1 MNRLSDLKR
10 MILLLLAGILSACS
24 HDDLIETR
32 PAENGEP
39 LVLTAVMA
47 DATTGTRA
55 TPDNSW
61 EGTETVIVEVIDNYD
76 NYDDTTNPDWTQAKR
91 GIYTAGT
98 DGKLTFVSGTQS
110 TWLSDDET
118 KLVRAWHYGDN
129 STTFSSSW
137 SVQTNQTD
145 DNYAKSDLLF
155 AQATV
160 VSGRK
165 EIALKFYHQVAKV
178 VVHVRN
184 VGPVYGS
191 DDVSVTIGYMN
202 NIVMDG
208 TVSTDKISENYLDW
222 TLGNARGYITAYSL
236 GPKPLASD
244 ENETSLA
251 SFAALV
257 IPQTYNESLLPY
269 LDIKNGLRSYPCYS
283 STEITWE
290 AGHSYTYEVTIM
302 EENRVT
308 VDNIT
313 VSGWD
318 NGGNYDLTTTE

>member
-24 HDDLIETR
+24 HDDLTETR

-39 LVLTAVMA
+39 LVLTAVMV

-61 EGTETVIVEVIDNYD
+61 EGTERFIVEVTDNYRTD
-76 NYDDTTNPDWTQAKR
+76 AAQIKTAVYSIDDSD
-91 GIYTAGT
+91 
-98 DGKLTFVSGTQS
+98 KLVYESGEQS
-110 TWLSDDET
+110 SWLSDNET

-129 STTFSSSW
+129 STTLSSSW

-155 AQATV
+155 AQTTV
-160 VSGRK
+160 IGRQ

-191 DDVSVTIGYMN
+191 DEVSVWIGN
-202 NIVMDG
+202 STVAKDG
-208 TVSTDKISENYLDW
+208 TVSTDNISGNYLNW
-222 TLGNARGYITAYSL
+222 TPGSPIWSITAYNL
-236 GPKPLASD
+236 GQQPLASN

-257 IPQTYNESLLPY
+257 IPQTVESYKDYLAIYDGVVPY
-269 LDIKNGLRSYPCYS
+269 RCYS
-283 STEITWE
+283 STDITWE
-290 AGHSYTYEVTIM
+290 AGNSYTYDVTVIG
-302 EENRVT
+302 ENRVMI
-308 VDNIT
+308 DNIT
-313 VSGWD
+313 VSDWG
-318 NGGNYDLTTTE
+318 NGGNHELTTTE

>member
-1 MNRLSDLKR
+1 

-24 HDDLIETR
+24 HDDLTETR
-32 PAENGEP
+32 PAENSEP

-47 DATTGTRA
+47 DATTDTRA

-76 NYDDTTNPDWTQAKR
+76 NTTTPDWTQAKK

-98 DGKLTFVSGTQS
+98 DGKLTFTSGEQS
-110 TWLSDDET
+110 SWLSDNET

-129 STTFSSSW
+129 STTLSSSW

-155 AQATV
+155 AQTTV
-160 VSGRK
+160 IGRQ

-208 TVSTDKISENYLDW
+208 TVSTDNISENYLNW
-222 TLGNARGYITAYSL
+222 TPGSTRGYITAYNL

-257 IPQTYNESLLPY
+257 IPQTYNESSLPY

-308 VDNIT
+308 VENIT

-318 NGGNYDLTTTE
+318 NGGNHELTTTE

>member
-24 HDDLIETR
+24 HDDLTETR
-32 PAENGEP
+32 PAGNGEP

-47 DATTGTRA
+47 DATTDTRA

-61 EGTETVIVEVIDNYD
+61 TGTETVIVEVIDNYD
-76 NYDDTTNPDWTQAKR
+76 DTTTPDWTQAKR

-98 DGKLTFVSGTQS
+98 DGKLTFTSGTQS
-110 TWLSDDET
+110 TWLSDNET

-129 STTFSSSW
+129 SEERSDSW

-145 DNYAKSDLLF
+145 DNYANSDLLF
-155 AQATV
+155 AQGK
-160 VSGRK
+160 VSGGQ

-191 DDVSVTIGYMN
+191 NDVSVTIGEMN
-202 NIVMDG
+202 NIVMNG
-208 TVSTDKISENYLDW
+208 TVSTDNISENYLNW
-222 TLGNARGYITAYSL
+222 TPGSTMGTITAYSL

-257 IPQTYNESLLPY
+257 IPQTVKEKKYY
-269 LDIKNGLRSYPCYS
+269 LVINNRREYSCYASKDIVWK
-283 STEITWE
+283 
-290 AGHSYTYEVTIM
+290 AGHSYTYEVTITK
-302 EENRVT
+302 ESGVW
-308 VDNIT
+308 VDKII
-313 VSGWD
+313 VSSWTEQD
-318 NGGNYDLTTTE
+318 GGSLETE

>member
-1 MNRLSDLKR
+1 

-24 HDDLIETR
+24 HDDLTETR
-32 PAENGEP
+32 PAENSEP

-47 DATTGTRA
+47 DATTDTRA

-76 NYDDTTNPDWTQAKR
+76 NTTAPDWTQAKK

-98 DGKLTFVSGTQS
+98 DGKLTFTSGEQS
-110 TWLSDDET
+110 SWLSDTET
-118 KLVRAWHYGDN
+118 KLVRAWHYGDD
-129 STTFSSSW
+129 SKVHPDSW
-137 SVQTNQTD
+137 SVQRNQGTD
-145 DNYAKSDLLF
+145 DNYANSDLLF
-155 AQATV
+155 AQGR
-160 VSGRK
+160 VSGGQ

-184 VGPVYGS
+184 VGPVYES
-191 DDVSVTIGYMN
+191 DDVSVTIGDIN
-202 NIVMDG
+202 NIVMNG
-208 TVSTDKISENYLDW
+208 TVSTDDMDGNYFNW
-222 TLGNARGYITAYSL
+222 TQGNTMETITAYSL

-257 IPQTYNESLLPY
+257 IPQTVKSMFSY
-269 LDIKNGLRSYPCYS
+269 LDIKNGLSSYPCYS

-302 EENRVT
+302 KENRVT

>member
-24 HDDLIETR
+24 HDDLTETS

-76 NYDDTTNPDWTQAKR
+76 DTTTPDWTQAKR

-98 DGKLTFVSGTQS
+98 DGKLTFTSGEQS
-110 TWLSDDET
+110 SWLSDNET
-118 KLVRAWHYGDN
+118 KLVRAWHYGDD
-129 STTFSSSW
+129 SEEHPDSW
-137 SVQTNQTD
+137 SVQRNQGTG
-145 DNYAKSDLLF
+145 DNYANSDLLF

-160 VSGRK
+160 SGRQ

-191 DDVSVTIGYMN
+191 NEVSVTIGYMN
-202 NIVMDG
+202 NIVMNG

-222 TLGNARGYITAYSL
+222 TLGNARGYITAYNL
-236 GPKPLASD
+236 GTQPLAS
-244 ENETSLA
+244 NEASLA

-257 IPQTYNESLLPY
+257 IPQTVKENERY
-269 LDIKNGLRSYPCYS
+269 LVINNRRMEYLCYASKDIVWS
-283 STEITWE
+283 
-290 AGHSYTYEVTIM
+290 AGNSYTYEVTVIG
-302 EENRVT
+302 ENRVT
-308 VDNIT
+308 IDNIT
-313 VSGWD
+313 VSDWG
-318 NGGNYDLTTTE
+318 NGGNHDLTTE

>member
-24 HDDLIETR
+24 HDDLTETR
-32 PAENGEP
+32 PAENSEP

-47 DATTGTRA
+47 DATTDTRA

-76 NYDDTTNPDWTQAKR
+76 DTTTPDWTQAKR
-91 GIYTAGT
+91 GIYTAST
-98 DGKLTFVSGTQS
+98 DGKLTFTSGTQS
-110 TWLSDDET
+110 TWLSDNET

-129 STTFSSSW
+129 SEEHPDSW
-137 SVQTNQTD
+137 SVQRNQGTD

-155 AQATV
+155 AQGR
-160 VSGRK
+160 VSGRQ

-191 DDVSVTIGYMN
+191 NDVSVTIGEMN
-202 NIVMDG
+202 NIVMNG
-208 TVSTDKISENYLDW
+208 TVSTDNISENYLNW
-222 TLGNARGYITAYSL
+222 TPGNTMGTITAYSL
-236 GPKPLASD
+236 GPQPLAS
-244 ENETSLA
+244 NGSETSLA
-251 SFAALV
+251 SFAALF
-257 IPQTYNESLLPY
+257 IPQTVESYYYY
-269 LDIKNGLRSYPCYS
+269 LVIKNGNARYFGYS
-283 STEITWE
+283 STDITWS

-318 NGGNYDLTTTE
+318 NGGNHELTTTE

>member
-24 HDDLIETR
+24 HDDLTETR
-32 PAENGEP
+32 PEGNGEP

-76 NYDDTTNPDWTQAKR
+76 DTTTPDWTQAKR

-98 DGKLTFVSGTQS
+98 DGKLTFTSGTQS
-110 TWLSDDET
+110 TWLSDNET

-129 STTFSSSW
+129 SEERSDSW
-137 SVQTNQTD
+137 SVQTNQTG

-155 AQATV
+155 AQAT

-191 DDVSVTIGYMN
+191 DDVSVTIGYMY
-202 NIVMDG
+202 NIVMNG
-208 TVSTDKISENYLDW
+208 TVSTDNISENYLNW
-222 TLGNARGYITAYSL
+222 TPGSTMETITAYSL

-257 IPQTYNESLLPY
+257 IPQTVKSMFSY
-269 LDIKNGLRSYPCYS
+269 LDIKNGLSSYPCYS

-302 EENRVT
+302 KENRVT

-318 NGGNYDLTTTE
+318 NGGNHELTTTE

>member
-24 HDDLIETR
+24 HDDLTETR
-32 PAENGEP
+32 PAGNGEP

-76 NYDDTTNPDWTQAKR
+76 DTTTPDWTQAKR

-98 DGKLTFVSGTQS
+98 DGKLTFTSGEQS
-110 TWLSDDET
+110 SWLSDNET
-118 KLVRAWHYGDN
+118 KFVRAWHYGNN
-129 STTFSSSW
+129 SEERSDSW
-137 SVQTNQTD
+137 SVQTNQTG

-160 VSGRK
+160 IGRR

-191 DDVSVTIGYMN
+191 HEVSVTIGDTY
-202 NIVMDG
+202 NIVMNG
-208 TVSTDKISENYLDW
+208 TVSTDNMDRNYFNW
-222 TLGNARGYITAYSL
+222 TQGSTMGTITAYSL
-236 GPKPLASD
+236 GSQPLASNG
-244 ENETSLA
+244 NETSLA

-269 LDIKNGLRSYPCYS
+269 LVIKNGRMEYLCYAS
-283 STEITWE
+283 KEIVWN
-290 AGHSYTYEVTIM
+290 AGHSYTYEVTITR
-302 EENRVT
+302 ESGVW
-308 VDNIT
+308 VDKII
-313 VSGWD
+313 VSPWTEQD
-318 NGGNYDLTTTE
+318 GGSLETE

>member
-10 MILLLLAGILSACS
+10 VILLLLAGILSACS
-24 HDDLIETR
+24 HDDITETR

-61 EGTETVIVEVIDNYD
+61 EGTERFIVEVTDNY
-76 NYDDTTNPDWTQAKR
+76 
-91 GIYTAGT
+91 GT
-98 DGKLTFVSGTQS
+98 DAAQIKTAVYSIDDSDKLVYESGEQS
-110 TWLSDDET
+110 SWLSDNET

-129 STTFSSSW
+129 SEEHPDSW
-137 SVQTNQTD
+137 SVQRNQGTG
-145 DNYAKSDLLF
+145 DNYANSDLLF
-155 AQATV
+155 AQET
-160 VSGRK
+160 VSGRQK
-165 EIALKFYHQVAKV
+165 IALKFYHQVAKV

-191 DDVSVTIGYMN
+191 NDVSVTIGYMN

-208 TVSTDKISENYLDW
+208 TVSTDNISENYLNW
-222 TLGNARGYITAYSL
+222 TPGSTRGYITAYNL

-302 EENRVT
+302 EESRVL
-308 VDNIT
+308 VENIT
-313 VSGWD
+313 VSDWG

>member
-1 MNRLSDLKR
+1 

-24 HDDLIETR
+24 HDDLTETR
-32 PAENGEP
+32 PAGNGEP
-39 LVLTAVMA
+39 LVLTATMA

-76 NYDDTTNPDWTQAKR
+76 NTTTPDWTQAKR

-98 DGKLTFVSGTQS
+98 DGKLTFTSGEQS
-110 TWLSDDET
+110 SWLSDNET
-118 KLVRAWHYGDN
+118 KFVRAWHYGNN
-129 STTFSSSW
+129 SEERSDSW
-137 SVQTNQTD
+137 SVQTNQTG
-145 DNYAKSDLLF
+145 DNYVNSDLLF
-155 AQATV
+155 AQGK
-160 VSGRK
+160 VSGGQ

-191 DDVSVTIGYMN
+191 NDVSVTIGEMN
-202 NIVMDG
+202 NIVMNG
-208 TVSTDKISENYLDW
+208 TVSTDNISENYLNW
-222 TLGNARGYITAYSL
+222 TPGSTMGTITAYSL

-257 IPQTYNESLLPY
+257 IPQTVESNYRY
-269 LDIKNGLRSYPCYS
+269 LVIKNGNTRYFCYS
-283 STEITWE
+283 STEITWS
-290 AGHSYTYEVTIM
+290 AGHSYTYEVTITI
-302 EENRVT
+302 ENGVT
-308 VDNIT
+308 VNNIT
-313 VSGWD
+313 VSDWG
-318 NGGNYDLTTTE
+318 NGGNHELTTTE

>member
-1 MNRLSDLKR
+1 M
-10 MILLLLAGILSACS
+10 LAGILSACS
-24 HDDLIETR
+24 HDDLTETR
-32 PAENGEP
+32 PAGNGEP

-76 NYDDTTNPDWTQAKR
+76 DTTTPDWTQAKR

-98 DGKLTFVSGTQS
+98 DGKLTFTSGTQS
-110 TWLSDDET
+110 TWLSDNET

-129 STTFSSSW
+129 STTLSSSW
-137 SVQTNQTD
+137 SVQTNQTG
-145 DNYAKSDLLF
+145 DNYANSDLLF
-155 AQATV
+155 AQTTV
-160 VSGRK
+160 IGRQ

-208 TVSTDKISENYLDW
+208 TVSTDNISENYLNW
-222 TLGNARGYITAYSL
+222 TPGSTRGYITAYNL

-257 IPQTYNESLLPY
+257 IPQTVESLFPY

-290 AGHSYTYEVTIM
+290 AGYSYTYEVTIM
-302 EENRVT
+302 EESGVWVN
-308 VDNIT
+308 N
-313 VSGWD
+313 VSVSPWTPQD
-318 NGGNYDLTTTE
+318 GGSLETE

>member
-24 HDDLIETR
+24 HDDLTETR
-32 PAENGEP
+32 PAENSEP

-76 NYDDTTNPDWTQAKR
+76 NMTTPDWTQAKK

-98 DGKLTFVSGTQS
+98 DGKLTFTSGEQS
-110 TWLSDDET
+110 SWLSDTET
-118 KLVRAWHYGDN
+118 KLVRAWHYGDD
-129 STTFSSSW
+129 SKVHPDSW
-137 SVQTNQTD
+137 PVQRNQGTD
-145 DNYAKSDLLF
+145 DNYANSDLLF
-155 AQATV
+155 AQATT
-160 VSGRK
+160 VSGRQ

-184 VGPVYGS
+184 VGPVYES
-191 DDVSVTIGYMN
+191 DDVSVTIGDRN
-202 NIVMDG
+202 NIVMNG
-208 TVSTDKISENYLDW
+208 TVSTDDMDGNYFNW
-222 TLGNARGYITAYSL
+222 TQGNTMGTITAYSL
-236 GPKPLASD
+236 GPQPLAS

-257 IPQTYNESLLPY
+257 IPQTVESNYRY
-269 LDIKNGLRSYPCYS
+269 LVIKNGNASYFCYS
-283 STEITWE
+283 STEITWS
-290 AGHSYTYEVTIM
+290 AGHSYTYEVTITR
-302 EENRVT
+302 ENGVT
-308 VDNIT
+308 VNNIT
-313 VSGWD
+313 VSDWG

>member
-24 HDDLIETR
+24 HDDLTETR
-32 PAENGEP
+32 PEGNGEP

-76 NYDDTTNPDWTQAKR
+76 NTTTPDWTLAKR

-98 DGKLTFVSGTQS
+98 DGKLTFTSGTQS
-110 TWLSDDET
+110 TWLSDNET

-129 STTFSSSW
+129 SEEHPDSW
-137 SVQTNQTD
+137 SVQRNQGTD
-145 DNYAKSDLLF
+145 DNYAN
-155 AQATV
+155 
-160 VSGRK
+160 
-165 EIALKFYHQVAKV
+165 QVAKV

-208 TVSTDKISENYLDW
+208 TVSTDNISENYLNW
-222 TLGNARGYITAYSL
+222 TPGSTREYITAYNL

-257 IPQTYNESLLPY
+257 IPQTYNESSLPY
-269 LDIKNGLRSYPCYS
+269 LDIKNGLRSYYCYS

>member
-24 HDDLIETR
+24 HDDLTETR
-32 PAENGEP
+32 PAENSEP

-47 DATTGTRA
+47 DATTDTRA

-61 EGTETVIVEVIDNYD
+61 GGTETVIVEVIDNYD
-76 NYDDTTNPDWTQAKR
+76 NMTTPDWTQAKK

-98 DGKLTFVSGTQS
+98 DGKLTFTSGEQS
-110 TWLSDDET
+110 SWLSDNET

-129 STTFSSSW
+129 STTLSSSW

-155 AQATV
+155 AQTTV
-160 VSGRK
+160 IGRQ

-178 VVHVRN
+178 VVHIRN

-191 DDVSVTIGYMN
+191 DEVSVWIGN
-202 NIVMDG
+202 STVAKDG
-208 TVSTDKISENYLDW
+208 TVSTDNISGNYLNW
-222 TLGNARGYITAYSL
+222 TPGSPIWSITAYNL
-236 GPKPLASD
+236 GQQPLASN

-269 LDIKNGLRSYPCYS
+269 LVIKNGRMEYLCYAS
-283 STEITWE
+283 KEIVWN
-290 AGHSYTYEVTIM
+290 AGHSYTYEVTVIG
-302 EENRVT
+302 ENRVT

-313 VSGWD
+313 VSDWG
-318 NGGNYDLTTTE
+318 NGGNHELTTE

>member
-24 HDDLIETR
+24 HDDLTETR
-32 PAENGEP
+32 PAENSEP

-47 DATTGTRA
+47 DATTDTRA

-76 NYDDTTNPDWTQAKR
+76 NTTTPDWTQAKK

-98 DGKLTFVSGTQS
+98 DGKLTFTSGEQS
-110 TWLSDDET
+110 SWLSDTET
-118 KLVRAWHYGDN
+118 KLVRAWHYGDD
-129 STTFSSSW
+129 SKVHPDSW
-137 SVQTNQTD
+137 SVQRNQGTD
-145 DNYAKSDLLF
+145 DNYANSDLLF

-160 VSGRK
+160 SEGQK
-165 EIALKFYHQVAKV
+165 IALKFYHQVAKV

-208 TVSTDKISENYLDW
+208 TVSTDNISENYLNW
-222 TLGNARGYITAYSL
+222 TPGSTRGYITAYNL

-269 LDIKNGLRSYPCYS
+269 LVIKNGRMEYLCYAS
-283 STEITWE
+283 KEIVWN
-290 AGHSYTYEVTIM
+290 AGHSYTYEVTITK
-302 EENRVT
+302 ENRVT

-313 VSGWD
+313 VSDWG
-318 NGGNYDLTTTE
+318 NGGNHELTTTE

>member
-24 HDDLIETR
+24 HDDLTETR
-32 PAENGEP
+32 PAGNGEP

-61 EGTETVIVEVIDNYD
+61 EGTERFIVEVTDNY
-76 NYDDTTNPDWTQAKR
+76 
-91 GIYTAGT
+91 GT
-98 DGKLTFVSGTQS
+98 DAAQIKTAVYSIDDSDKLVYESGEQS
-110 TWLSDDET
+110 SWLSDNET
-118 KLVRAWHYGDN
+118 KLVRAWHYGNN
-129 STTFSSSW
+129 SEERSDSW

-145 DNYAKSDLLF
+145 DNYAESDLLF
-155 AQATV
+155 AQETV
-160 VSGRK
+160 SEGQ

-236 GPKPLASD
+236 GQQPLASN

-257 IPQTYNESLLPY
+257 IPQTVKSYNNY
-269 LDIKNGLRSYPCYS
+269 LVIKNGNARYYCDS
-283 STEITWE
+283 STDITWK
-290 AGHSYTYEVTIM
+290 AGNSYTYEVTVIG
-302 EENRVT
+302 ENRVMI
-308 VDNIT
+308 DNIT
-313 VSGWD
+313 VSDWG
-318 NGGNYDLTTTE
+318 NGGNHELTTTE

>member
-1 MNRLSDLKR
+1 

-24 HDDLIETR
+24 HDDLTETS

-47 DATTGTRA
+47 DATSGTRA

-61 EGTETVIVEVIDNYD
+61 TGTETVIVEVIDNYD
-76 NYDDTTNPDWTQAKR
+76 DTTTPDWTQAKR
-91 GIYTAGT
+91 GIYTAST
-98 DGKLTFVSGTQS
+98 DGKLTFTSGTQS
-110 TWLSDDET
+110 TWLSDTET
-118 KLVRAWHYGDN
+118 KLVRAWHYGDD
-129 STTFSSSW
+129 SKVHPDSW
-137 SVQTNQTD
+137 SVQRNQGTD
-145 DNYAKSDLLF
+145 DNYANSDLLF
-155 AQATV
+155 AQATT
-160 VSGRK
+160 VSGRQ

-191 DDVSVTIGYMN
+191 DDVSVTIGN
-202 NIVMDG
+202 FTNQVVMDG
-208 TVSTDKISENYLDW
+208 TVSTDNISENYLNW
-222 TLGNARGYITAYSL
+222 TPGSTRGYITAYNL

-257 IPQTYNESLLPY
+257 IPQTVESNYRY
-269 LDIKNGLRSYPCYS
+269 LVIKNGNASYFCYS
-283 STEITWE
+283 STEITWS
-290 AGHSYTYEVTIM
+290 AGHSYTYEVTITR
-302 EENRVT
+302 ENGVT
-308 VDNIT
+308 VNNIT
-313 VSGWD
+313 VSDWG

>member
-1 MNRLSDLKR
+1 

-24 HDDLIETR
+24 HDDLTETR
-32 PAENGEP
+32 PAENSEP

-47 DATTGTRA
+47 DATTDTRA

-76 NYDDTTNPDWTQAKR
+76 DTTTPDWTQAKR
-91 GIYTAGT
+91 GIYTAST
-98 DGKLTFVSGTQS
+98 DGKLTFTSGTQS
-110 TWLSDDET
+110 TWLSDNET

-129 STTFSSSW
+129 SEERSDSW

-145 DNYAKSDLLF
+145 DNYANSDLLF
-155 AQATV
+155 AQGK
-160 VSGRK
+160 VSGGQ

-191 DDVSVTIGYMN
+191 NDVSVTIGEMN
-202 NIVMDG
+202 NIVMNG
-208 TVSTDKISENYLDW
+208 TVSTDNISENYLNW
-222 TLGNARGYITAYSL
+222 TPGSTMGTITAYSL

-257 IPQTYNESLLPY
+257 IPQTVKEKEYY
-269 LDIKNGLRSYPCYS
+269 LVINNRREYPCYAS
-283 STEITWE
+283 KDIVWK
-290 AGHSYTYEVTIM
+290 AGHSYTYEVTITK
-302 EENRVT
+302 ESGVW
-308 VDNIT
+308 VDKII
-313 VSGWD
+313 VSSWTEQD
-318 NGGNYDLTTTE
+318 GGSLETE

>member
-1 MNRLSDLKR
+1 
-10 MILLLLAGILSACS
+10 MIFLLLAGILSACL
-24 HDDLIETR
+24 HDDLTETR

-76 NYDDTTNPDWTQAKR
+76 NTTTPDWTQAKK

-98 DGKLTFVSGTQS
+98 DGKLTFVSGEQS
-110 TWLSDDET
+110 SWLSDNET
-118 KLVRAWHYGDN
+118 KLVRAWHYGNN
-129 STTFSSSW
+129 SEERSDSW
-137 SVQTNQTD
+137 SVQTNQTG

-160 VSGRK
+160 SGRQ

-184 VGPVYGS
+184 VGPVYES
-191 DDVSVTIGYMN
+191 DDVSVTIGDIN
-202 NIVMDG
+202 NIVMNG
-208 TVSTDKISENYLDW
+208 TVSTDNMDGNYLKW
-222 TLGNARGYITAYSL
+222 TPGNTMGTITAYSL
-236 GPKPLASD
+236 GQQPLASD

-257 IPQTYNESLLPY
+257 IPQTVKENEDY
-269 LDIKNGLRSYPCYS
+269 LVINNNRSEYSCYASKDIVWS
-283 STEITWE
+283 
-290 AGHSYTYEVTIM
+290 AGHSYTYEVTITR
-302 EENRVT
+302 ENRVT

-313 VSGWD
+313 VSPWTEQD
-318 NGGNYDLTTTE
+318 GGSLETE

>member
-1 MNRLSDLKR
+1 

-24 HDDLIETR
+24 HDDLTETR
-32 PAENGEP
+32 PAGNGEP

-76 NYDDTTNPDWTQAKR
+76 DTTTPDWTQAKR

-98 DGKLTFVSGTQS
+98 DGKLTFTSGTQS
-110 TWLSDDET
+110 TWLSDNET

-129 STTFSSSW
+129 SEEHPDSW
-137 SVQTNQTD
+137 SVQRNQGTG
-145 DNYAKSDLLF
+145 DNYANSDLLF
-155 AQATV
+155 AQET
-160 VSGRK
+160 VSGRQ

-191 DDVSVTIGYMN
+191 NDVSVTIGEMN
-202 NIVMDG
+202 NIVMNG
-208 TVSTDKISENYLDW
+208 TVSTDNISENYLNW
-222 TLGNARGYITAYSL
+222 TPGSTMGTITAYSL

-257 IPQTYNESLLPY
+257 IPQTVKEKEYY
-269 LDIKNGLRSYPCYS
+269 LVINNRREYSCYASKDIVWK
-283 STEITWE
+283 
-290 AGHSYTYEVTIM
+290 AGHSYTYEVTITK
-302 EENRVT
+302 ESGVW
-308 VDNIT
+308 VDKII
-313 VSGWD
+313 VSSWTEQD
-318 NGGNYDLTTTE
+318 GGSLETE

>member
-24 HDDLIETR
+24 HDDLTETR

-76 NYDDTTNPDWTQAKR
+76 DTTTPDWTQAKR

-98 DGKLTFVSGTQS
+98 DGKLTFTSGEQS
-110 TWLSDDET
+110 SWLSDNET
-118 KLVRAWHYGDN
+118 KFVRAWHYGNN
-129 STTFSSSW
+129 SEERSDSW
-137 SVQTNQTD
+137 SVQTNQTG

-155 AQATV
+155 AQATT
-160 VSGRK
+160 VSGRQ

-191 DDVSVTIGYMN
+191 DGVSVTIGDWDYQV
-202 NIVMDG
+202 VMDG
-208 TVSTDKISENYLDW
+208 TASTDDMDGNYFNW
-222 TLGNARGYITAYSL
+222 TQGNTMGTITAYSL

-257 IPQTYNESLLPY
+257 IPQTVESNYCY
-269 LDIKNGLRSYPCYS
+269 LVIKNGNASYFCYS
-283 STEITWE
+283 STEITWS
-290 AGHSYTYEVTIM
+290 AGRSYTYEVTITR
-302 EENRVT
+302 ENRVT

>member
-24 HDDLIETR
+24 HDDLTETR

-39 LVLTAVMA
+39 LVLTAVMV

-61 EGTETVIVEVIDNYD
+61 EGTERFIVEVTDNYRTD
-76 NYDDTTNPDWTQAKR
+76 AAQIKTAVYSIDDSD
-91 GIYTAGT
+91 
-98 DGKLTFVSGTQS
+98 KLVYESGEQS
-110 TWLSDDET
+110 SWLSDNET

-129 STTFSSSW
+129 STTLSSSW

-155 AQATV
+155 AQTTV
-160 VSGRK
+160 IGRQ

-178 VVHVRN
+178 VVHIRN

-191 DDVSVTIGYMN
+191 DEVSVRIGN
-202 NIVMDG
+202 STVVKDG
-208 TVSTDKISENYLDW
+208 TVSTDNISGNYLNW
-222 TLGNARGYITAYSL
+222 TPGSTMGTITAYSL

-251 SFAALV
+251 SFTALV
-257 IPQTYNESLLPY
+257 IPQPVKVNELY
-269 LDIKNGLRSYPCYS
+269 LVIRERDSYRCYASKDIVWN
-283 STEITWE
+283 
-290 AGHSYTYEVTIM
+290 AGHSYTYEVTITK
-302 EENRVT
+302 ESGVWVN
-308 VDNIT
+308 N
-313 VSGWD
+313 VSVSPWTPQD
-318 NGGNYDLTTTE
+318 GGSLETE

>member
-1 MNRLSDLKR
+1 M
-10 MILLLLAGILSACS
+10 LAGILSACS
-24 HDDLIETR
+24 HDDLTETR

-47 DATTGTRA
+47 DATTDTRA

-76 NYDDTTNPDWTQAKR
+76 DTTTPDWTQAKR
-91 GIYTAGT
+91 GIYTAST
-98 DGKLTFVSGTQS
+98 DGKLTFTSGEQS
-110 TWLSDDET
+110 SWLSDNET

-129 STTFSSSW
+129 SEEHPDSW
-137 SVQTNQTD
+137 SVQRNQGTG
-145 DNYAKSDLLF
+145 DNYANSDLLF
-155 AQATV
+155 AQET
-160 VSGRK
+160 VSGRQ

-208 TVSTDKISENYLDW
+208 TVSTDNISENYLNW
-222 TLGNARGYITAYSL
+222 TPGSTRGYITVYNL

-244 ENETSLA
+244 GNETSLA

-257 IPQTYNESLLPY
+257 IPQPVKVNELY
-269 LDIKNGLRSYPCYS
+269 LVIRERDSYRCYASKDIVWN
-283 STEITWE
+283 
-290 AGHSYTYEVTIM
+290 AGHSYTYEVTITK
-302 EENRVT
+302 ESGVLVN
-308 VDNIT
+308 NII
-313 VSGWD
+313 VSPWTPQD
-318 NGGNYDLTTTE
+318 GGSLETE

>member
-24 HDDLIETR
+24 HDDLTETR

-47 DATTGTRA
+47 DATSGTRA

-76 NYDDTTNPDWTQAKR
+76 DTTTPDWTQAKR
-91 GIYTAGT
+91 GIYTAST
-98 DGKLTFVSGTQS
+98 DGKLTFTSGTQS
-110 TWLSDDET
+110 SWLSDNET
-118 KLVRAWHYGDN
+118 KLVRAWHYGNN
-129 STTFSSSW
+129 SEERSDSW
-137 SVQTNQTD
+137 SVQTNQTG

-160 VSGRK
+160 IRRQ

-191 DDVSVTIGYMN
+191 NDVSVTIGEMN

-208 TVSTDKISENYLDW
+208 TVSTDNISENYLNW
-222 TLGNARGYITAYSL
+222 TPGSTMGTITAYSL
-236 GPKPLASD
+236 GPQPLASD
-244 ENETSLA
+244 GNETSLA

-269 LDIKNGLRSYPCYS
+269 LVIKNGDMSYPCYS
-283 STEITWE
+283 STEITWS